1 MRSNR
6 REGKP
11 LAKEKNTAFWFGDS
25 LPVVEDGGMGSL
37 TLTLQ
42 ITPNARRSEV
52 VGWLGDRLK
61 VKIKAPAVEGK
72 ANAELVRFL
81 AELFGVRANAVVL
94 LRGET
99 ARLKVV
105 RIEGVDESVKHSEGF
120 ALLGSPAAN
129 LKIEH

>member
-1 MRSNR
+1 
-6 REGKP
+6 
-11 LAKEKNTAFWFGDS
+11 
-25 LPVVEDGGMGSL
+25 MGSL

-105 RIEGVDESVKHSEGF
+105 RVDGMDDNVKDSKRLAF
-120 ALLGSPAAN
+120 LGTLPPN
-129 LKIEH
+129 LKIVP